1 MAINIRININQGRNN
16 IKVSILPLLLLLVII
31 ILVMVLV
38 FFVCMIMPW
47 EIQLWCLVIRCREIE
62 STLLISKGTKIKNIW
77 MGILG
82 KLKSMRWERQMTKI
96 TTIENSQK
104 SLVTFVKEPMQST
117 ITTKMLKL
125 PNQMNLPSQKSFQRT
140 IRNMSMNHPP
150 FVYSCPNFGCQT
162 KTYPCNSKCNYC
174 V

>member
-104 SLVTFVKEPMQST
+104 SVAIFDKRTTLVQNYNQNATTFKSNKTFNPKVFLANNQEHVPEPFPYT
-117 ITTKMLKL
+117 I
-125 PNQMNLPSQKSFQRT
+125 
-140 IRNMSMNHPP
+140 
-150 FVYSCPNFGCQT
+150 V
-162 KTYPCNSKCNYC
+162 
-174 V
+174 